1 MLKSFFLSERK
12 LLNAILRVTL
22 KYMKDVSFSW
32 NEMLFAMQRQIFMFR
47 AFLRAKNTNAV
58 RAKNTNAV
66 FSATKQMKRMQGQGC
81 WKASFSVRESAK
93 CNFKSNAQVH
103 ERCFFLMKWNVIC
116 NAEDRFSCLELFLR
130 AKNTNAVRAKNTN
143 AVFSATKQMKRMQG
157 QDAEKLLSQWEKV
170 LNAILRVKLKYM
182 KCFFLMKWNVIC
194 NAEDR
199 FYVLELFCRASHVR
213 ASMHRITSL
222 ELLRT
227 LMMCLV
233 QLSKWREC
241 KAKDAEKLLSQWE
254 KVAKCNFKSNA
265 QVHERCFSLM
275 KWNVICNAE
284 DRFSCLELF

>member
-1 MLKSFFLSERK
+1 
-12 LLNAILRVTL
+12 
-22 KYMKDVSFSW
+22 
-32 NEMLFAMQRQIFMFR
+32 MFR

-66 FSATKQMKRMQGQGC
+66 FSATKQMKRMQGHGC
-81 WKASFSVRESAK
+81 WKVLSQWEKVAK
-93 CNFKSNAQVH
+93 CNFKS
-103 ERCFFLMKWNVIC
+103 
-116 NAEDRFSCLELFLR
+116 
-130 AKNTNAVRAKNTN
+130 
-143 AVFSATKQMKRMQG
+143 
-157 QDAEKLLSQWEKV
+157 
-170 LNAILRVKLKYM
+170 KLKYM
-182 KCFFLMKWNVIC
+182 KDVSFHEMKC
-194 NAEDR
+194 YLQCR
-199 FYVLELFCRASHVR
+199 RQFHMLELFCRASHVR

-227 LMMCLV
+227 LMLCLV

-265 QVHERCFSLM
+265 QVHERCFFLM